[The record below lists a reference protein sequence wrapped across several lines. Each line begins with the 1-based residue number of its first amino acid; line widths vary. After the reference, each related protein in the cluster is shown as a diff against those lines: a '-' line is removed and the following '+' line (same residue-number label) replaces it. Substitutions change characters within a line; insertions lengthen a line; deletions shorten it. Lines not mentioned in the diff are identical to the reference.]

1 MSLAAPDVL
10 AELEALRAL
19 TAQLQAE
26 LYAKNLYIEKL
37 KAQLASLKRARFGR
51 SSEKLDHLIEQLEL
65 AIADLEESEA
75 HAGIEK
81 TAARPIAPS
90 PSAGAT
96 AKSSLGRKPL
106 PAHLPSET
114 IVHKPDC
121 TCPTC
126 GGSVFS
132 TIGTDEREVLEYVPS
147 HFKRVVHLRP
157 KLSCRTCETIIQAPM
172 PSLPIER
179 GRPGPSLL
187 AHVLVS
193 KYCDHLPLHRQ
204 SDIYAREGVDLDRS
218 TLAGWVGA
226 MAALLQVLSD
236 RIGTHARAGETVH
249 ADDTPVPVLDPGRG
263 KTKTGRLW
271 TIVRDERPWGS
282 AVPPAAFYA
291 YSADRKGE
299 RAQHLLSP
307 CRGFLH
313 ADAYAGFDKLYAGH
327 PLTGE
332 TRLIQ
337 VACWAHA
344 RRDLYNEFLR
354 NRSPSAERALDLIS
368 ELFAVEA
375 GINGLDPETRLAAR
389 LARSAPLLEILKRH
403 LDTTLARIS
412 GKSELAK
419 AIRYMTSRWK
429 ALTVY
434 ATDGRLEMS
443 NNAAERAI
451 RPLALGRKNYLFSGS
466 DAGGARAAVI
476 YTIVET
482 CKMNGLNPQAY
493 LADVIER
500 IADHPVNRID
510 ELLPWNWTPRS

>member
-1 MSLAAPDVL
+1 
-10 AELEALRAL
+10 
-19 TAQLQAE
+19 
-26 LYAKNLYIEKL
+26 
-37 KAQLASLKRARFGR
+37 
-51 SSEKLDHLIEQLEL
+51 
-65 AIADLEESEA
+65 
-75 HAGIEK
+75 
-81 TAARPIAPS
+81 
-90 PSAGAT
+90 
-96 AKSSLGRKPL
+96 
-106 PAHLPSET
+106 
-114 IVHKPDC
+114 
-121 TCPTC
+121 
-126 GGSVFS
+126 
-132 TIGTDEREVLEYVPS
+132 
-147 HFKRVVHLRP
+147 
-157 KLSCRTCETIIQAPM
+157 
-172 PSLPIER
+172 
-179 GRPGPSLL
+179 
-187 AHVLVS
+187 
-193 KYCDHLPLHRQ
+193 LHRQ

-226 MAALLQVLSD
+226 MAALLQVVSD
-236 RIGTHARAGETVH
+236 RIGTHARSGETVH

-263 KTKTGRLW
+263 QTKTGRLW
-271 TIVRDERPWGS
+271 TVVRDERPWGS

-299 RAQHLLSP
+299 HAQHLLSP

-313 ADAYAGFDKLYAGH
+313 ADAYAGFDKLYANH

-354 NRSPSAERALDLIS
+354 NRSPSAERALALIS
-368 ELFAVEA
+368 DLFAVEA

-389 LARSAPLLEILKRH
+389 LARSVPLLEILKSH

-434 ATDGRLEMS
+434 VTDGRLEMS

-466 DAGGARAAVI
+466 DAGGDRAAVI

-482 CKMNGLNPQAY
+482 CKMNGINPQAY

-500 IADHPVNRID
+500 IADHPANRVD